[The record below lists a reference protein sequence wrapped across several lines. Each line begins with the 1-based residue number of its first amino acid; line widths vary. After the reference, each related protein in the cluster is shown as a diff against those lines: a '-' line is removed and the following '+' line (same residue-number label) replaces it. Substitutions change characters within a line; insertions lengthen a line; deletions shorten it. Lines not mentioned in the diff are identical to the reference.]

1 MTQLNVMRTAVQT
14 VKCVGYR
21 VGMLKKK
28 KKRTKTKHSR
38 LTTMAKCDSEGSILS
53 FEGAEDNHTSATSVH
68 GV

>member
-1 MTQLNVMRTAVQT
+1 MTQLNIMRTAVQKI
-14 VKCVGYR
+14 KCVGYR
-21 VGMLKKK
+21 VGMLKK

-38 LTTMAKCDSEGSILS
+38 LTTMARCDSEGSILS